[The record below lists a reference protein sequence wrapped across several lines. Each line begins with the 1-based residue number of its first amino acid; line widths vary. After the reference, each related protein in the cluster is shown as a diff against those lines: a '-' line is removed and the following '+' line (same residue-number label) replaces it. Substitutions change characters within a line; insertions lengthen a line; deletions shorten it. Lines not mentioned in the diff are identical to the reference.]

1 MVSYRNTFGSR
12 LIDLRERLNLKVKD
26 VADQLQFSPQAYS
39 QYEHDHREPDL
50 ATTYR
55 IAQFFGVTM
64 EYLITGKGIYE
75 EGIRPHLNESL
86 TTLPQ
91 EGIDELILF
100 YDYLQY
106 KYRKN
111 TIYDEKDPAL

>member
-12 LIDLRERLNLKVKD
+12 LIDLRERLNLKVKH
-26 VADQLQFSPQAYS
+26 VADQRQFSPQAYS
-39 QYEHDHREPDL
+39 QYEHGQREPYL
-50 ATTYR
+50 VTTYR
-55 IAQFFGVTM
+55 IAKFFGVTM
-64 EYLITGKGIYE
+64 EYLSTGEGIYNE
-75 EGIRPHLNESL
+75 VIRRHLNESL
-86 TTLPQ
+86 VTLPP

-111 TIYDEKDPAL
+111 ALYNDQNASL